1 MYFIEIM
8 KNFSKSIICSFFL
21 IALIFSACPSAF
33 GAESV
38 KFENEIK
45 DGLSIPVDATFNASG
60 QLFIFDAGKSV
71 IAFGEQS
78 QPQLTISTNDAQA
91 DAGKSP
97 LANSMAISSAGLL
110 AVIDPAN
117 SRVKV
122 FNLAGEA
129 LFNFGVDGS
138 LPGQFKS
145 LSAVKI
151 DEQGFF
157 YTADRTNKR
166 LQIFSPNGIFV
177 RAIDLDAE
185 VVDVAL
191 DLRGNIYA
199 LLPGIGKIEKF
210 AFDGKKVSEISA
222 KAGGKDQ
229 IQKSNRFQ
237 IDAWGNIY
245 LTQPKE
251 ERIVKIDPSGNVL
264 ISFGSQGNGRGQ
276 FTGISGVAIDESGR
290 VYVTDS
296 GNARVQVFKLTG
308 SLKSQLSKKGAA
320 QLYLD
325 FESTLDVQQGI
336 RDIFSLPG
344 KGLFSVSDKNN
355 QLGVC
360 NGPAL
365 TIGTPGAGA
374 GQLSSP
380 MAIYVTLDSRIYVAD
395 TANHRVEIFNY
406 DGTLNYEFG
415 KNGNKPGQFNSP
427 QGIAVNGKGMIYVA
441 DTLNNRI
448 QVFNQDGIYLSMIG
462 QEEPDADD
470 KTVDEC
476 QKLNLPKVLA
486 IDTKDRLYVVDAD
499 TTQVKVF
506 DENGACLE
514 TITRSGSGEFK
525 KIVDIAVDQNDNL
538 YVADAADGH
547 IEIFDPT
554 GKFLLSF
561 GSLGT
566 GRGYFQELSSI
577 AVSEGRIFVA
587 DYQSSQIQVFKYSPD
602 GLIGKTQ
609 RLDATKTA
617 APSANG
623 DNNEVLRYT
632 MARDSAYEQ
641 ATKEFADSL
650 GFSREY
656 LSRFVRIDSVES
668 LNDGQIKVTISI
680 PKFIPREIK
689 SGASPLLKSGG

>member
-1 MYFIEIM
+1 M
-8 KNFSKSIICSFFL
+8 KNFSSSLICSFFL

-38 KFENEIK
+38 KFESEIK
-45 DGLSIPVDATFNASG
+45 DGLSMPVDAAFNASG

-71 IAFGEQS
+71 IAFDEQGK
-78 QPQLTISTNDAQA
+78 PQLTIATNNPQS
-91 DAGKSP
+91 DAGQSS
-97 LANSMAISSAGLL
+97 LVSSMAISSAGLL
-110 AVIDPAN
+110 AITDPTN

-129 LFNFGVDGS
+129 LFSFGVEGN

-151 DEQGFF
+151 DGQGFF
-157 YTADRTNKR
+157 YTADRSNKR

-177 RAIDLDAE
+177 RSIDLDAE

-199 LLPGIGKIEKF
+199 LLPEIGKIEKF
-210 AFDGKKVSEISA
+210 TFDGKKVSEINC

-229 IQKSNRFQ
+229 IQKSSHLQ
-237 IDAWGNIY
+237 VDAWGNIY
-245 LTQPKE
+245 LTQSKE

-276 FTGISGVAIDESGR
+276 FLGIGGLAVDESGR

-296 GNARVQVFKLTG
+296 ANARVQVFKVTG
-308 SLKSQLSKKGAA
+308 SVKSQLAKAA
-320 QLYLD
+320 TSQLFVD
-325 FESTLDVQQGI
+325 FESTLDATENI
-336 RDIFSLPG
+336 SDIFSLPG
-344 KGLFSVSDKNN
+344 KGLFSVSDKKS
-355 QLGVC
+355 QLGVW
-360 NGPAL
+360 NGPSL
-365 TIGTPGAGA
+365 TLSAPGSGAGE
-374 GQLSSP
+374 LSSP
-380 MAIYVTLDSRIYVAD
+380 TAIYVTLDSRIYVAD

-415 KNGNKPGQFNSP
+415 KNGNKPGQFNSL
-427 QGIAVNGKGMIYVA
+427 QGIVVNRKGMIYVA

-499 TTQVKVF
+499 TKQVKIF
-506 DENGACLE
+506 DENGACVK
-514 TITRSGSGEFK
+514 TIKQSGVGEFK
-525 KIVDIAVDQNDNL
+525 KIVDIAVDPNDNL
-538 YVADAADGH
+538 YVADASDGH

-561 GSLGT
+561 GCLGT
-566 GRGYFQELSSI
+566 GRGYFQQLSSI

-587 DYQSSQIQVFKYSPD
+587 DYQSNQIQVFKYLPD
-602 GLIGKTQ
+602 GLIGKLQ
-609 RLDATKTA
+609 RLDTTKTA
-617 APSANG
+617 SPVPNAE
-623 DNNEVLRYT
+623 NNEVLRYT
-632 MARDSAYEQ
+632 MARDNAYEQ

-656 LSRFVRIDSVES
+656 LLRFVRIDSVES

-689 SGASPLLKSGG
+689 FGERPLLKSGG